1 MPRQLTDHVFDGGLV
16 GQFGRQ
22 HLNQDGLASIS
33 LVGEP
38 CHPLVHHFPAQTVGA
53 RRGGSH
59 RPGHQLHFTA
69 RTHVGRQV
77 IAVLDSCRHLSIVGI
92 KPAGAQAEGLSAAVI
107 PRHGT
112 SVAQA
117 KEDFHGIT
125 GHEGSWRVL
134 RQEGSPV
141 LRLHRDGPAV
151 VIHQR
156 VAEVLD
162 DTRPLLDIPH

>member
-1 MPRQLTDHVFDGGLV
+1 M
-16 GQFGRQ
+16 
-22 HLNQDGLASIS
+22 N
-33 LVGEP
+33 
-38 CHPLVHHFPAQTVGA
+38 
-53 RRGGSH
+53 
-59 RPGHQLHFTA
+59 
-69 RTHVGRQV
+69 
-77 IAVLDSCRHLSIVGI
+77 
-92 KPAGAQAEGLSAAVI
+92 AAVI

-112 SVAQA
+112 IVAQA

-162 DTRPLLDIPH
+162 DTRPLLDVPHRGINRVRPPPIEDQATNLPVGV